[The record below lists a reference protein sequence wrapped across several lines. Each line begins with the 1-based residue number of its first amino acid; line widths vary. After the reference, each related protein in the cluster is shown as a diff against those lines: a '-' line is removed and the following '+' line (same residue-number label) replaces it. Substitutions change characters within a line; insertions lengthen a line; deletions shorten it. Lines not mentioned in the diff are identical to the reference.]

1 MGHLRILK
9 PFGSPATG
17 NIEEENGFGSQ
28 AIGRDVQSL
37 MPFGYLAIGN
47 PEEEVGS
54 GIEAIGS
61 TTNS

>member
-1 MGHLRILK
+1 MGHLHILR
-9 PFGSPATG
+9 PFGSRATG

>member
-1 MGHLRILK
+1 MGHLHTLR
-9 PFGSPATG
+9 PFGSRATG
-17 NIEEENGFGSQ
+17 NIEEENGFGFQ

-54 GIEAIGS
+54 GIEGIGS
-61 TTNS
+61 IVRN